1 MIAGHSAAILFSRT
15 SNPAM
20 YYFIPLCVAVMLRGS
35 VALGGCNDTCSSIL
49 AGKSSGNFDVDCN
62 AGITTDYFKCISAIS
77 GCDNI
82 TKSTIAEQSI
92 AKYYPSIT
100 ACRSRTM
107 ERLCGHLCVRLWMY
121 LLDIIMLVVG
131 ESHQRD
137 CAITTSDIVL

>member
-1 MIAGHSAAILFSRT
+1 
-15 SNPAM
+15 M
-20 YYFIPLCVAVMLRGS
+20 YYFLPLCVAVMLCGS

-92 AKYYPSIT
+92 AKYYPSISCAVTCVCGYGCICWISSCWWWKRSTNET
-100 ACRSRTM
+100 AP
-107 ERLCGHLCVRLWMY
+107 
-121 LLDIIMLVVG
+121 LLPLISCFEDGTCACNNKG
-131 ESHQRD
+131 EKH
-137 CAITTSDIVL
+137 AL